1 MSGLGSGLAQL
12 FKTGR
17 KRIGKAIDNYLV
29 GGADARKAINDEVRS
44 KFQPMIEQAR
54 NAESKRADNIKDLGD
69 KLNESKANWQKARD
83 KWRQDRDNALAAAKT
98 QRQTDIDAYEAELK
112 RYNDAIASAKQ
123 DQQNIWDQLKDTE
136 IGYDQFHTIFTDV
149 KSGKTYLINP
159 RTGKYI
165 SPSAYS
171 RGLGKKERRAF
182 NESLRDYDTRLFDKD
197 SGNLVNPFD
206 DIDRHLYKGQ
216 NHNFDDYLKIREGQ
230 NATLLR
236 DANNKVTQANND
248 LATWQKNNPN
258 KPQAWD
264 NSTDLQPFKQN
275 FKSKYGS
282 IPDEYNFNGQIYKN
296 AADLD
301 QAYNKALAHEQALQN
316 GFSKSALKHISDR
329 NAEIAK
335 RIQDAKDIKKAK
347 LFLGGTLGT
356 LGAGALYAG
365 AKAMYGGD
373 DTDNTDNIDT
383 TDNTYTGEP
392 DPELKAENTPD
403 GKAALNGRPLKIDA
417 DFNPDEAA
425 AVLASGA
432 YDQGAEDSNS
442 IESSDDL
449 GNDIGASTRGHTM
462 EDRLYELIKA
472 MKDPYKADAI
482 ANYIYSRHGNDPEVQ
497 NLGWRGWLNKYYG
510 DSLRKI
516 NIDPSG
522 YKGMHVSGGL

>member
-83 KWRQDRDNALAAAKT
+83 KWRQDRDNALADAKA
-98 QRQTDIDAYEAELK
+98 QRQTDIDNYNAQSKVYSDALTNAKAGRDDILTQLRASEA
-112 RYNDAIASAKQ
+112 Q
-123 DQQNIWDQLKDTE
+123 
-136 IGYDQFHTIFTDV
+136 YDPSRTLFTDV
-149 KSGKTYLINP
+149 KTGENYIFDPFSGYKSLNSLTKKEKKYFKKNYQNFDNRLIDIDPKSNNFKVINAFDESTRKTY
-159 RTGKYI
+159 GGYD
-165 SPSAYS
+165 
-171 RGLGKKERRAF
+171 AF
-182 NESLRDYDTRLFDKD
+182 NNYYPT
-197 SGNLVNPFD
+197 
-206 DIDRHLYKGQ
+206 
-216 NHNFDDYLKIREGQ
+216 KISAQ
-230 NATLLR
+230 DAVALSNAE
-236 DANNKVTQANND
+236 KQITQAKGDFKNWKMNNSRP
-248 LATWQKNNPN
+248 T
-258 KPQAWD
+258 AWD
-264 NSTDLQPFKQN
+264 DTVDLQPFKQN